1 MNLDA
6 AIDDFLSAQE
16 IGRGASTHTLAAY
29 GGDLRQLAQFLGAD
43 RARALEQVT
52 DQDLTRYL
60 EKLHRA
66 RLSARTVARKLT
78 AIRQFFKFC
87 AVEKSLARNP
97 ADRLELPKLPA
108 RLPKGMSREEVQAL
122 LEAVAE
128 GLPYPR
134 EATRET
140 LQARDRALVLLLYA
154 TGLRVSELLGLTF
167 HSIDTE
173 QGYLRVRGKGE
184 KERIVPFAPAAGEAL
199 LRYLEGA
206 REKLVGGK
214 PEAESDLLF
223 VNYGGGALTRQGFWK
238 LLREL
243 ALRAGIQRPISPHAL
258 RHAFATHLL
267 EAGMNL
273 RSLQALLGHS
283 DLSTTQIYTHVSPAR
298 LRDAHAKH
306 HPRARKR

>member
-1 MNLDA
+1 MKLEVALSA

-29 GGDLRQLAQFLGAD
+29 GGDLRQLAEFLGAD
-43 RARALEQVT
+43 RAQSLEQVT
-52 DQDLTRYL
+52 DRHLTRYL

-66 RLSARTVARKLT
+66 QLSARTVARKLT

-108 RLPKGMSREEVQAL
+108 RLPKGMSHEEVQAL
-122 LEAVAE
+122 LKAAAE
-128 GLPYPR
+128 GIPYPR
-134 EATRET
+134 DATRET
-140 LQARDRALVLLLYA
+140 LRARDRALVLLLYA

-199 LRYLEGA
+199 LQYLESA
-206 REKLVGGK
+206 REKLA
-214 PEAESDLLF
+214 PQSDLLF

-243 ALRAGIQRPISPHAL
+243 ASQAGIERPISPHVL